1 MLRLWLCGKFA
12 AEFGGEPLPVPASD
26 RVRALIGWLALHP
39 GTHSRAHLA
48 ARLWPDVPD
57 ASARASLRTAIWS
70 VRQAWGQ
77 AADEVLEGSR
87 NSVGLRG
94 DLLWVDALATRT
106 ENAAE
111 GEAAGPP
118 AGPPAGLDAGE
129 LLPGVD
135 DDWAVAARAEHRSR
149 LLRNLEEQAAQADR
163 EGRTADAADWSRR
176 RCALAPLDEAAHRD
190 LLRRL
195 LADGD
200 RAGAVLATRQ
210 FSQLLREELGVR
222 PSPATRAV
230 QSQLHAPAAVPPRT
244 RLFGRSAELTSVTA
258 AWQAAA
264 GGQGQVL
271 VLTGEAGIGKTSLLA
286 ELAHR
291 AGTAGGRI
299 AIGAGLDV
307 GGETPFAAW
316 LELARALVL
325 TVSPVPA
332 GASWPAELSRLSQEL
347 GVRLGRPEQPPAVAA
362 PELERLRVFESVL
375 RLVEW
380 SCADRP
386 ALIALDDAHRAD
398 RASLRLTA
406 HIGRRL
412 AGLPVLLVLTRRDRP
427 SRPELDALLADLA
440 GRAVRITELDVGPI
454 ADRDVAA
461 LASSVLRL
469 DDDALGRVIAAAE
482 GNPLLAVESV
492 RTLAAGGTAP
502 PPNLRTAVRA
512 ALGVLPPPART
523 LAGLLSVAGRPL
535 ARSEVDGLGLASLPA
550 AEEAA
555 LECGLLIR
563 TGGRLGFRHGL
574 LREAVYADL
583 ADPASLHD
591 RVAVALDPG
600 DRAGIARHLTAA
612 GRTAEA
618 AGHWAAAARYARS
631 VGALTEAA
639 EFLSRATECAPGD
652 GGLWLELQEV
662 WAWLGRRDLMEQAWE
677 RALALLTGQELP
689 QAWCR
694 RGYQLRTIVCYPA
707 ASFEAYR
714 TAQALLTPQSPAGL
728 RAETLIGLA
737 WGEAVAGDAAAVDG
751 LLAAAGTPAEAGAE
765 MAADIAEIRIQGLI
779 RQGRFAEC
787 AAVAATAAP
796 AAVLGGMPSRA
807 FAVWINA
814 ACALACAGDYE
825 AALAFADRAAEA
837 TRTTPVLLA
846 GCLAARAHLLSRLG
860 RHDQASEVV
869 RQQRD
874 CADRVD
880 DPDLAATAAHD
891 AGLVALA
898 AGRYEQAAELLGQA
912 LAGGARISRPAAALA
927 RAEALARAGDP
938 AAAAVQLRAAV
949 VEPVGRADQSWALV
963 PRMTAIQ
970 GLIAAAG
977 GDATLARRRYDEAAA
992 GWERIAA
999 SVPAYTAEGYLAN
1012 LVDLGRPPVV
1022 GLVEPARELARIAED
1037 RAALTST
1044 RPRR

>member
-1 MLRLWLCGKFA
+1 MLRLWLCGGFA
-12 AEFGGEPLPVPASD
+12 AEFDGEPLPMPASD

-70 VRQAWGQ
+70 VRQAWGP
-77 AADEVLEGSR
+77 AAEQVLEGSR
-87 NSVGLRG
+87 SSIGLRCN
-94 DLLWVDALATRT
+94 LLWVDALAGQ
-106 ENAAE
+106 A
-111 GEAAGPP
+111 
-118 AGPPAGLDAGE
+118 AGLDIGE

-135 DDWAVAARAEHRSR
+135 DDWAIAAREEHRSR
-149 LLRNLEEQAAQADR
+149 QLKKLKEQAALADSD
-163 EGRTADAADWSRR
+163 GRTADAVDWSRQ

-222 PSPATRAV
+222 PSPATRAA
-230 QSQLHAPAAVPPRT
+230 QSQLQAAAVVPPRA
-244 RLFGRSAELTSVTA
+244 RLFGRGAELTAITA
-258 AWQAAA
+258 AWQNAAD
-264 GGQGQVL
+264 GQGQVL

-286 ELAHR
+286 ELAYR
-291 AGTAGGRI
+291 VGAAGGRM

-316 LELARALVL
+316 LELARALVM

-332 GASWPAELSRLSQEL
+332 GASWPTELSRLSHEL
-347 GVRLGRPEQPPAVAA
+347 GVRLGRTEQPPAVAA

-412 AGLPVLLVLTRRDRP
+412 TGLPVLLVLTRRDRP

-454 ADRDVAA
+454 ADRDMAA

-512 ALGVLPPPART
+512 ALGVLPPPGRA
-523 LAGLLSVAGRPL
+523 LASLLSVAGRPL
-535 ARSEVDGLGLASLPA
+535 TRSELDGLGLAGGLPA
-550 AEEAA
+550 AEEEG
-555 LECGLLIR
+555 LESGLLVR
-563 TGGRLGFRHGL
+563 SGGRLGFRHGL

-583 ADPASLHD
+583 ADATSLHD
-591 RVAVALDPG
+591 RVAIALDPG
-600 DRAGIARHLTAA
+600 DRAEIARHLTLA
-612 GRTAEA
+612 GRSAEA
-618 AGHWAAAARYARS
+618 AGHWAAAADYARS

-652 GGLWLELQEV
+652 GRLWLELQEV
-662 WAWLGRRDLMEQAWE
+662 WAWLGRRDFMEQAWE
-677 RALALLTGQELP
+677 HALALLTGEELP
-689 QAWCR
+689 RAWSR
-694 RGYQLRTIVCYPA
+694 RGHQLRTIVCHPA
-707 ASFEAYR
+707 ASFAAYR
-714 TAQALLTPQSPAGL
+714 KAEALLTPQSSVGL
-728 RAETLIGLA
+728 RVETLIGLA
-737 WGEAVAGDAAAVDG
+737 WGEAVAGDAAAVNG
-751 LLAAAGTPAEAGAE
+751 LLAAAGAYMRAEADAE
-765 MAADIAEIRIQGLI
+765 TAADIAEIRIQGLI

-787 AAVAATAAP
+787 AAVAGVAAP
-796 AAVLGGMPSRA
+796 AAALGRMPSRT
-807 FAVWINA
+807 FAVWINV
-814 ACALACAGDYE
+814 ACALACAGDHE
-825 AALAFADRAAEA
+825 AALAFADDAVEA
-837 TRTTPVLLA
+837 TKTTPVLLV

-860 RHDQASEVV
+860 RHDQADEAVRLQSE
-869 RQQRD
+869 
-874 CADRVD
+874 CADRLD
-880 DPDLAATAAHD
+880 DPSFAATAAHD

-898 AGRYEQAAELLGQA
+898 AGRYEQAAELLERA
-912 LAGGARISRPAAALA
+912 LSADAKISRPAAALA
-927 RAEALARAGDP
+927 RAEALARAGD
-938 AAAAVQLRAAV
+938 AAAATAQLRAAV

-963 PRMTAIQ
+963 PRMAAIQ
-970 GLIAAAG
+970 GLIAAAR
-977 GDATLARRRYDEAAA
+977 GDATQARQRYDEAAA
-992 GWERIAA
+992 GWHRIAA
-999 SVPAYTAEGYLAN
+999 SVSANTAEGYLAN

-1022 GLVEPARELARIAED
+1022 GLVEPAWELTRISRD
-1037 RAALTST
+1037 RAALAST